1 MPDSALSSLLVS
13 SPLEDGSLQISPCLE
28 NAAGQTAAGQKETL
42 RLFGQVINEGEKNL
56 LCPRRRPVTPANMSC
71 RNVYMKSTGSLSMR
85 RSLVRGAGLKKI
97 SQRCL
102 LSFLGSGLSH
112 CGRNSL
118 SVCWIFHRA
127 EVMSYSSPY
136 PLFSDQAI
144 GQRLSEIWTRWDSQE
159 IMTDIPNLNL
169 HLRAEDGVQLSLWWG
184 GMGRWYLSPGHELHW
199 KGKSKNQYQ
208 DFRGNGSNCSCH
220 ELTWAAGCH
229 LEKFCLLKSSA
240 LIAGCAHLLLCGIY
254 FSFLLSAV
262 IVFRNELQHADI

>member
-1 MPDSALSSLLVS
+1 MPDSSLSSLLVS

-42 RLFGQVINEGEKNL
+42 HLFGQVINEGEKNL
-56 LCPRRRPVTPANMSC
+56 LCPRRRPVTPPNMSC

-85 RSLVRGAGLKKI
+85 RSLVRGAGLKKL

-127 EVMSYSSPY
+127 EVIHEVILLHTHSLVTKQLVSVCQQFGSDGTVKKQWLTSQILICILGLRMV
-136 PLFSDQAI
+136 FSCLCDEVA
-144 GQRLSEIWTRWDSQE
+144 
-159 IMTDIPNLNL
+159 
-169 HLRAEDGVQLSLWWG
+169 WG
-184 GMGRWYLSPGHELHW
+184 GGTYLLVGELHW

-229 LEKFCLLKSSA
+229 LEKFCLL
-240 LIAGCAHLLLCGIY
+240 
-254 FSFLLSAV
+254 
-262 IVFRNELQHADI
+262 QP